1 MRMRLLGHVAVLG
14 QCWYS
19 MQSTKTVFR
28 CCKVQAAVPMRCL
41 PLGLPLGLPARESF
55 VVTFRQPE
63 AYLVRRLDIST
74 QQVQPRQP
82 HATSALMDLER
93 DLEGRVYSRRLAERP
108 TNSLNLGAYP
118 RCPTNSVTHG
128 SGGKQSAVA
137 LRLSPILT
145 ALLVLVGCH

>member
-1 MRMRLLGHVAVLG
+1 MATFWPLLIRFGRNTYKLPAMLG
-14 QCWYS
+14 ECPIPEARNLCACACSATWQCW
-19 MQSTKTVFR
+19 R
-28 CCKVQAAVPMRCL
+28 C
-41 PLGLPLGLPARESF
+41 LPARESF
-55 VVTFRQPE
+55 VATVWQPE

-108 TNSLNLGAYP
+108 TNSLHLGAYL

-128 SGGKQSAVA
+128 SRGKQSAVA

-145 ALLVLVGCH
+145 ALLVLMGCH